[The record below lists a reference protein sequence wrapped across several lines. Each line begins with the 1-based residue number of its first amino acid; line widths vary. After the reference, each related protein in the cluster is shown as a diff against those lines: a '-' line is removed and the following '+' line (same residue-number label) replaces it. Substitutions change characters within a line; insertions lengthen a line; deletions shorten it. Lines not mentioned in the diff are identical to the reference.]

1 MKTMKF
7 YADNSSILSMWI
19 LPYIGT
25 YMFLAIA
32 FYLTLDINIGFV
44 FLFSSVASYFVW
56 ISCKAKWRL
65 HVENLGLSQDEI
77 KDIETRHHA
86 SC

>member
-44 FLFSSVASYFVW
+44 FLFSSVA
-56 ISCKAKWRL
+56 
-65 HVENLGLSQDEI
+65 
-77 KDIETRHHA
+77 
-86 SC
+86 